1 MDNLSSRIPR
11 LIVIIDWLLHFYM
24 TTDHPK
30 GIYVF
35 SVHLDL
41 DEKFQL
47 EPVSTDLAV
56 SKRLVLTCLPPEG
69 DPNPEVG

>member
-1 MDNLSSRIPR
+1 
-11 LIVIIDWLLHFYM
+11 M